1 MTSVKSLSFIDDLL
15 NAGKFLYASHHT
27 TECISILN
35 HLLEADPFNRD
46 AHIQL
51 AYAYCRLDDYI
62 KGRDELV
69 WVWMPVFGNQTGLL
83 NPSNDLD
90 GLNILISS
98 DAGLGDCI
106 MFCRFLKL
114 LKNRRCHVTLQVPD
128 SLVRLMLQ
136 SNVADLVISS
146 NIELPQHDIRVPMHN
161 LMAALVTD
169 PQDSNV
175 LRSNYLCASQLEID
189 YFSNLIPQNGRRKVG
204 LCWSGNPSLPD
215 DHIRSVSV
223 EFIQSLTQDNDELF
237 SLIPGSGIDFGRTMH
252 WFQFKDIAETAAL
265 IKNLDFVITVDTMIG
280 HLCGALGIPTLLLN
294 RYNGCWRWSE
304 VGTTNAWYE
313 SVELKRQTINFN
325 W

>member
-1 MTSVKSLSFIDDLL
+1 MSSVKSLSMADDLL
-15 NAGKFLYASHHT
+15 HAGKCLYASHHT
-27 TECISILN
+27 AECISLLN
-35 HLLEADPFNRD
+35 HLLAVDPLNRD

-51 AYAYCRLDDYI
+51 AYAYSRLGDYI

-83 NPSNDLD
+83 HPTKDLT
-90 GLNILISS
+90 GLKILISS

-114 LKNRRCHVTLQVPD
+114 LKNRKCHVTLQVPD
-128 SLVRLMLQ
+128 PLVRLMQQ
-136 SNVADLVISS
+136 SNLADTVISPHVQ
-146 NIELPQHDIRVPMHN
+146 LPQHDIRVPMHN

-169 PQDSNV
+169 PQDPHIS
-175 LRSNYLCASQLEID
+175 RSNYLCANQSEID
-189 YFSNLIPQNGRRKVG
+189 YFSYLIPKNSSRKVG

-215 DHIRSVSV
+215 DNLRSVSL

-237 SLIPGSGIDFGRTMH
+237 SLIPGSSMDDGRRMH

-294 RYNGCWRWSE
+294 RFNGCWRWSE
-304 VGTTNAWYE
+304 EGQKNAWYD
-313 SVELKRQTINFN
+313 SVEIKRQSMSLN